1 MNRTLKQAQADAVAP
16 WHEALVVTRDYSV
29 FRDAYPVTEGHVLFV
44 PQKEDWQHVTKCW
57 EAAYR
62 WGIDWVDR
70 GYCEAFNMG
79 MNVGEAAGQTIKY
92 PHIHLIP
99 RRTGDMTDPR
109 GGVRHV
115 IPTKG
120 NYNTENLGKS
130 LTCAVSVTGL
140 SQDLM

>member
-1 MNRTLKQAQADAVAP
+1 MTRTLEQAQQERVAP
-16 WHEALVVTRDYSV
+16 WQDAVIVTRDYSV

-44 PQKEDWQHVTKCW
+44 PQQEDWQHVTKCW

-62 WGIDWVDR
+62 WGTDWVDR
-70 GYCEAFNMG
+70 GYCEAFNVG
-79 MNVGEAAGQTIKY
+79 MNVGEAAGQTVKY

-115 IPTKG
+115 IPHKG
-120 NYNTENLGKS
+120 NYKLGENDEEYEIGDIVG
-130 LTCAVSVTGL
+130 C
-140 SQDLM
+140 

>member
-1 MNRTLKQAQADAVAP
+1 MTRTLEQAQREAVAP
-16 WHEALVVTRDYSV
+16 WHEAIVVTRDYSV

-44 PQKEDWQHVTKCW
+44 PQQEDWQHVTKCW

-62 WGIDWVDR
+62 WGADWVDR
-70 GYCEAFNMG
+70 GYCEAFNVG
-79 MNVGEAAGQTIKY
+79 MNVGEAAGQTVKY

-99 RRTGDMTDPR
+99 RRTGDMSDPR

-120 NYNTENLGKS
+120 NYKLGENDEEYEIGS
-130 LTCAVSVTGL
+130 SVGC
-140 SQDLM
+140 

>member
-1 MNRTLKQAQADAVAP
+1 MTRTLEQAQRETVAP
-16 WHEALVVTRDYSV
+16 WHDAVVVTRDYSV

-44 PQKEDWQHVTKCW
+44 PQQEDWQHVTKCW

-62 WGIDWVDR
+62 WGTDWVDR
-70 GYCEAFNMG
+70 GYCEAFNVG
-79 MNVGEAAGQTIKY
+79 MNVGEAAGQTVKY

-99 RRTGDMTDPR
+99 RRTGDMSDPR

-120 NYNTENLGKS
+120 NYKLGENNEEYEIGS
-130 LTCAVSVTGL
+130 STGC
-140 SQDLM
+140 